1 MSPDPHRKDALR
13 RFVAQATGDE
23 RFDLAPASADASF
36 RSYWRVTRGEATWV
50 VMDAPPALEDSRPWL
65 DIGSRLAR
73 AGLHTPAVFAQDLD
87 QGFLLLEDF
96 GRRILLPELNAASVD
111 AHYAQALDALVTMQR
126 EVDASDLPP
135 FDAAWATQEMEL
147 MPTWFLQRH
156 LGLDASCGD
165 WDQIELAFRRILDAL
180 AQQPQ
185 RFMHR
190 DFHSRNLMIVA
201 RNNPGIIDFQ
211 GARRGP
217 ITYDAVSLLRDCYI
231 EWPAQRVAEWA
242 EGFRRRLVA
251 ADLCDADP
259 ARFRRWFDFTGL
271 QRHIKVLG
279 LFCRLH
285 YRDGKQQYLGDLPL
299 VLRYVLDVARGYD
312 EFASLVALLERASA
326 GVDITQPR
334 A

>member
-1 MSPDPHRKDALR
+1 MSQDLQRKDALHQ
-13 RFVAQATGDE
+13 FVAKNLGEDQ
-23 RFDLAPASADASF
+23 FDLAPASADASF
-36 RSYWRVTRGEATWV
+36 RSYWRVTRGEASWV

-65 DIGSRLAR
+65 DVGTRLAR

-96 GRRILLPELNAASVD
+96 GHRTLLPELDATNAD
-111 AHYAQALDALVTMQR
+111 AHYAQALDALITMQR
-126 EVDASDLPP
+126 DVDASDLPP

-156 LGLDASCGD
+156 LGVDASCGD
-165 WDQIELAFRRILDAL
+165 WDQIELAFQRILDAI

-201 RNNPGIIDFQ
+201 QNNPGIIDFQ
-211 GARRGP
+211 GARLGP

-242 EGFRRRLVA
+242 ESFRQRWVEA
-251 ADLCDADP
+251 GIGEVNS

-279 LFCRLH
+279 IFCRLH
-285 YRDGKQQYLGDLPL
+285 YRDGKPQYLGDLPL
-299 VLRYVLDVARGYD
+299 VLRYVMDVARGYD
-312 EFASLVALLERASA
+312 EFAGFVTLLERATA
-326 GVDITQPR
+326 GLDIMQPR